1 MSSPHRFALVA
12 ILVAL
17 ASCADS
23 PRHGPTPAPSTTDA
37 PHQGAPW
44 RTVGTAATSL
54 DAIAP
59 PGDPGEPGE
68 PGEPGDPS
76 EPGVTRP
83 TFDECFA
90 GLRSTTGAGP
100 DYTPYSP
107 TMGTHCAGTDHQA
120 IEGIERVVF
129 LGDSVTVGTP
139 PNSSNET
146 YRGLL
151 ADRLAERFDLEAPG
165 ALWRSWNALSGT
177 ALVTHSGDFWSCAEW
192 GARTDDL
199 LEDNSQILDCFPELE
214 RTKKTLVVMTMGGN
228 DIAAFTKDGADGM
241 PVDQVSANVAAIVQ
255 KLRDAIA
262 FLKDPAV
269 FPGGVDVVFTN
280 NFEFTDATGDVA
292 SCPAAGAAGFDRPW
306 QDPRALA
313 DLVVWM
319 MEQYLAIAVETDS
332 DLVFVLESFCGHG
345 FHHDDPTN
353 GCYRGAD
360 AERWFDLTCI
370 HPNPTGHAQLADMFL
385 AVVDE

>member
-1 MSSPHRFALVA
+1 MSSCRTPPLLAFFALF
-12 ILVAL
+12 
-17 ASCADS
+17 ASCTS
-23 PRHGPTPAPSTTDA
+23 ETPAVNAPPS
-37 PHQGAPW
+37 PSPPSRAPW
-44 RTVGTAATSL
+44 RAVGMATTSL
-54 DAIAP
+54 DAVP
-59 PGDPGEPGE
+59 PA
-68 PGEPGDPS
+68 PS
-76 EPGVTRP
+76 EPEPSEPEPSEPEPTRP

-90 GLRSTTGAGP
+90 GIRSDTGA
-100 DYTPYSP
+100 SP
-107 TMGTHCAGTDHQA
+107 EYAPFAPTIGTHCAGTDHQA

-139 PNSSNET
+139 PNTSAET

-151 ADRLAERFDLEAPG
+151 ADRLAERFELEAPG

-177 ALVTHSGDFWSCAEW
+177 ALVTHSGDFWSCAKW

-199 LEDNSQILDCFPELE
+199 LEDGSQILDCFPEEE
-214 RTKKTLVVMTMGGN
+214 RAKKTLVVMTMGGN

-241 PVDQVSANVAAIVQ
+241 PVDEVTANVAAIVQ
-255 KLRDAIA
+255 KLRDAIEL
-262 FLKDPAV
+262 LKDPAV
-269 FPGGVDVVFTN
+269 FPGGVHVVFTN

-319 MEQYLAIAVETDS
+319 MEQYMAIAVETES

-345 FHHDDPTN
+345 FHHDDAAN
-353 GCYRGAD
+353 GCFRGPG

-370 HPNPTGHAQLADMFL
+370 HPNPTGHAVLADMFM